1 MSVAQ
6 MTKKGN
12 RVNLSEHDPHVI
24 HIKTGQ
30 RTALRREGNVFVMD
44 LWVKVPAKG
53 KTQESER
60 VPMDV
65 GNVAPFGRQGK

>member
-30 RTALRREGNVFVMD
+30 RTALRSDGHVFVMD

-53 KTQESER
+53 KTQENER
-60 VPMDV
+60 VPMDG